1 MKKNLLILAAVFCC
15 AMTTTV
21 FTACSSSDDD
31 NSPAQPKIVACQV
44 DYSLDI
50 PKETTQ
56 STGLFG
62 NLYLLCDKIEVG
74 YIDENGQEQRE
85 TVNNGK
91 WAKTVTYK
99 KSFNAYIKLY
109 LTKPSSLDIE
119 SLPYERYSDVCTVMP
134 SRLLEGIT
142 EIYSDGT
149 RKSPTLSSVQY
160 VPKSAGPHSVGKN
173 KLQTYFDQIFKE
185 EDNILPTLMFSF

>member
-1 MKKNLLILAAVFCC
+1 MKKIMMTLAAVLCC
-15 AMTTTV
+15 AMTIIV

-119 SLPYERYSDVCTVMP
+119 SLPYERYSDVYTLMP
-134 SRLLEGIT
+134 SDLLEGIT

-149 RKSPTLSSVQY
+149 RKKPTISSFQY
-160 VPKSAGPHSVGKN
+160 VPKSGGPLPVGK
-173 KLQTYFDQIFKE
+173 T
-185 EDNILPTLMFSF
+185 SFNLISMRSSRKR